1 VSAREDIAF
10 LVGSD
15 CRVGMLRALSDESLG
30 PSTLADT
37 VSCARETAQRNLAG
51 FVDRDWVEKADGT
64 YRITAA
70 GQMVLETYTRLERTV
85 ESAKQLSVFFA
96 NCDDIVAE
104 VDPELLAEQTITTST
119 PDHPHAPI
127 ERWLRLVDGVVDEY
141 YGITPIVSRVFN
153 QAAENAIGPGTEM
166 ELIID
171 ESVLETS
178 QERFPDALE
187 LAFDLEQF
195 TLWIAPDELDFG
207 LAVVD
212 DAVWLAAYDEMGNV
226 VASVDGD
233 DDRFVAWAR
242 DCYEKHREQSTLA
255 EPESLS
261 LSS

>member
-1 VSAREDIAF
+1 MTAREDVAF
-10 LVGSD
+10 LVGSN
-15 CRVGMLRALSDESLG
+15 CRVGMLNALSDEPLG
-30 PSTLADT
+30 PSALADT

-51 FVDRDWVEKADGT
+51 FADRDWVRKEDGT
-64 YRITAA
+64 YRLTTA
-70 GQMVLETYTRLERTV
+70 GRMVLQTYTQLERTV

-96 NCDDIVAE
+96 NCDGIVDE

-141 YGITPIVSRVFN
+141 YGITPIVSQVFN
-153 QAAENAIGPGTEM
+153 QAAENAIGPETEM
-166 ELIID
+166 ELVID

-187 LAFDLEQF
+187 LAFDLDQF
-195 TLWIAPDELDFG
+195 TLWIAPYELDFG
-207 LAVVD
+207 LAIVD
-212 DAVWLAAYDEMGNV
+212 DTAWLAAYDEMGNV

-233 DDRFVAWAR
+233 NDRFVSWAR
-242 DCYEKHREQSTLA
+242 DCYRRHCGQSTLA
-255 EPESLS
+255 EPESVS